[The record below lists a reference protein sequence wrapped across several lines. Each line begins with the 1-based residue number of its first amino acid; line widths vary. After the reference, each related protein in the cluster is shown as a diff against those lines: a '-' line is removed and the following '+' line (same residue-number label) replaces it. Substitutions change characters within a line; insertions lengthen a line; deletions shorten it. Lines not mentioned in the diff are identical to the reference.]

1 MGHLLDGRDRFEKTP
16 TGWLKFGQQVG
27 EVCNTWADR
36 DDIIAFVGEG
46 AGQGI
51 ATACWA
57 PASAEMEL
65 NVQQAFGE
73 GITPDLVD
81 DFTDR
86 STHFDHPAVAG
97 ATLHEAMHAR
107 HTRFPLTEMFDLRK
121 KKETFALSYLIE
133 WFEETRIESRGVRH
147 WPKNRSFLR
156 ACALKLSLSDP
167 DEVEENFKMA
177 DPMSLSKLMLLSLA
191 RVDAGVLEADDVK
204 KIRDVMV
211 AQFGEDLLADLREIW
226 VAAQAWDKDTEMR
239 GLRKLAE
246 RWVKLLEDAGHKTEP
261 EVVQMPG
268 AGSPGEEGEGEPGDD
283 EGGGGMAGAVAEAT
297 EAMEDAAEETEIAAG
312 QEANDQAGEERDAQ
326 AAEDAAEA
334 AKEKQDAADA
344 MRKVFG
350 ASTADTNKRATS
362 SKLVRERPP
371 KATERAAAVII
382 SRELEKARYR
392 DRYQTKH
399 RSQLPP
405 GRMSGRGAMLRDIQR
420 SQGSPVTA
428 EPFTV
433 RRRHHVEDPR
443 LKMGLMTDVSGS
455 MSKAM
460 EPMAV
465 TNYVL
470 SEAGHRIDAQVASVY
485 YGDSVFPGLR
495 VGQRLDTV
503 RIMRANDSTERFN
516 MAFKA
521 LNGAVDLLDP
531 AGGARILVI
540 VSDMIYT
547 DIEVPHLKRWVRRC
561 NETGCAVVVLP
572 ASGRTDSIKKN
583 LAGLA
588 YTLVEGA
595 MDPVKVATQIG
606 RAAADELTKA
616 GTRARM

>member
-36 DDIIAFVGEG
+36 DDIVAFVGEG

-65 NVQQAFGE
+65 NVRQAFGE
-73 GITPDLVD
+73 GITPDLVA
-81 DFTDR
+81 DFTER

-107 HTRFPLTEMFDLRK
+107 HTRFPLNEMFDLRRK
-121 KKETFALSYLIE
+121 KKTFAVSYLIE

-147 WPKNRSFLR
+147 WPRNRSFLR

-211 AQFGEDLLADLREIW
+211 GAFGEDLLADLRQIW
-226 VAAQAWDKDTEMR
+226 VAAQAWDRDDDVR
-239 GLRKLAE
+239 GLRRLAE
-246 RWVKLLEDAGHKTEP
+246 RWVKLMEDAGHNTEP
-261 EVVQMPG
+261 EVVKQPG
-268 AGSPGEEGEGEPGDD
+268 SGSPGEEGE
-283 EGGGGMAGAVAEAT
+283 EGSGGMAGAITEAT

-312 QEANDQAGEERDAQ
+312 QEANEQAGEERDE
-326 AAEDAAEA
+326 AATEAAAEA
-334 AKEKQDAADA
+334 AKERKNADEA

-350 ASTADTNKRATS
+350 AGTADTDKRATS
-362 SKLVRERPP
+362 SKLVRERKPTP
-371 KATERAAAVII
+371 NERAAAVII

-420 SQGSPVTA
+420 DQGSPVTA

-443 LKMGLMTDVSGS
+443 LRMGLATDVSGS

-470 SEAGHRIDAQVASVY
+470 GEAGYRIDAQVASVY

-516 MAFKA
+516 IAFKA

-531 AGGARILVI
+531 AGGARLLVI

-547 DIEVPHLKRWVRRC
+547 AVEVPHLKRWVRRC
-561 NETGCAVVVLP
+561 NESGCAVLVLP
-572 ASGRTDSIKKN
+572 ASGRTDKIKEH
-583 LAGLA
+583 LRGLD
-588 YTLVEGA
+588 YKLVEGA
-595 MDPVKVATQIG
+595 TDPVKVATQIG
-606 RAAADELTKA
+606 RAAAEELTKV